1 VPREGIPWRV
11 AAALEASPPI
21 FHIDRVARA
30 IVLSL
35 IIVDAYFLPAA
46 FRACDHVIPLQKRVH
61 LTLYMLTPAV
71 PINRIG
77 SGTYAKIPICL
88 ICPETAGIASSMGQW
103 PLCPNQTLISMQI
116 RVLVAL

>member
-1 VPREGIPWRV
+1 M
-11 AAALEASPPI
+11 AALEASPPI

-30 IVLSL
+30 IVLSP
-35 IIVDAYFLPAA
+35 IIVDAYFLLAA

-77 SGTYAKIPICL
+77 SGTRCRWARP
-88 ICPETAGIASSMGQW
+88 AGVFHIGDPVA
-103 PLCPNQTLISMQI
+103 TLQDGLS
-116 RVLVAL
+116 